1 MSHLWFKK
9 KGKCNWRWDEKKKL
23 WKKIKVNI
31 NIEAYQIVDISTLN
45 TLFNTHHFLELVFL
59 LSLFKLSPYYLFKM
73 TLLWRDKSSIFS
85 IILYLSN
92 LINNYSIISR
102 FNYSFYLQFLLCDKF
117 YCKQNNL
124 SYFTFDFLK

>member
-9 KGKCNWRWDEKKKL
+9 KRVNAIDDEMRKKKL

-92 LINNYSIISR
+92 LINNYSIIPG
-102 FNYSFYLQFLLCDKF
+102 FNYSFTFNF
-117 YCKQNNL
+117 YFVINFIVNKIICHIL
-124 SYFTFDFLK
+124 PLIF